1 MLLLTD
7 LENRGHALLES
18 PGMDLEVK
26 PGIRNS
32 GDFDG
37 DFLGE
42 FFSPNKQVNES
53 VVSWPGCGWSGLAMV
68 EEADSSQ
75 YDALLMATRGPG
87 GLPGPVATVALTG
100 KGFHGNRR
108 RPWVAA
114 RGNLHLSCAAPVDL
128 DVALC
133 VPAVPA
139 IPAVAVCDALQAC
152 APHLDPSIKWVND
165 VLLDGAK
172 VAGVL
177 AAAQSRGSRMLSL
190 VYGVG
195 LNVAVAP
202 PVEPTLFVPR
212 VTCLHD
218 EPGGS
223 DLALGVILRALLDAL
238 WNRMEELRCEGP
250 APAIQ
255 AYRHYCGDVGRRVRV
270 WSEGLQDTSDAESL
284 PAPVAEGTVLRLD
297 DNLALHVEGAPAP
310 LNGGRLA
317 HVTDQD

>member
-1 MLLLTD
+1 
-7 LENRGHALLES
+7 
-18 PGMDLEVK
+18 MDLEVK
-26 PGIRNS
+26 PGIRKPGS
-32 GDFDG
+32 FDG
-37 DFLGE
+37 EFLGE
-42 FFSPNKQVNES
+42 FFPPNKQVNES
-53 VVSWPGCGWSGLAMV
+53 TVSWPGCGWSGLAV
-68 EEADSSQ
+68 VDEADSSQ

-87 GLPGPVATVALTG
+87 GLPGAVATVALTG

-108 RPWVAA
+108 RSWVAA

-128 DVALC
+128 DAALC
-133 VPAVPA
+133 APAVPA

-152 APHLDPSIKWVND
+152 APDLNPSIKWVND
-165 VLLDGAK
+165 VLLNGGK
-172 VAGVL
+172 TAGVL

-218 EPGGS
+218 EPGGR
-223 DLALGVILRALLDAL
+223 DLALGTVLRALLDAL
-238 WNRMEELRCEGP
+238 WNRLEELCCEGP

-255 AYRHYCGDVGRRVRV
+255 AYRRYCGDVGRRVRV
-270 WSEGLQDTSDAESL
+270 WSEGLQDTNDAGSL
-284 PAPVAEGTVLRLD
+284 PAPLAEGTVLGLD

-317 HVTDQD
+317 HVTEQD

>member
-7 LENRGHALLES
+7 LGNRGHTLLKS

-26 PGIRNS
+26 SGIRKP
-32 GDFDG
+32 GDFGG

-42 FFSPNKQVNES
+42 FFTPEKQVNES
-53 VVSWPGCGWSGLAMV
+53 MVSWPGCGWSGLAVV
-68 EEADSSQ
+68 EEAGSSQ

-100 KGFHGNRR
+100 TGFHGNRR

-128 DVALC
+128 DAALC
-133 VPAVPA
+133 APAVPA

-152 APHLDPSIKWVND
+152 APHMNPRIKWVND
-165 VLLDGAK
+165 VLLNGGK
-172 VAGVL
+172 TAGVL

-218 EPGGS
+218 EPGGR
-223 DLALGVILRALLDAL
+223 DLALGMVLRALLDAL
-238 WNRMEELRCEGP
+238 WNRLEELRCEGP

-255 AYRHYCGDVGRRVRV
+255 AYRQYCGDVGRRVMV
-270 WSEGLQDTSDAESL
+270 WSEGLPDTDDIAAL
-284 PAPVAEGTVLRLD
+284 PAPMAEGRVLRLD

-317 HVTDQD
+317 HVMDRE